1 MDLYSMVK
9 LVSATRQ
16 AHTAAETFSSLTNN
30 HGNRLDDIY
39 GNLLD
44 CIYAICHEETGT
56 LEEST
61 TYKVI
66 HSDDLTDQQAAE
78 ILMALT

>member
-61 TYKVI
+61 TYKLRLHVHTERI
-66 HSDDLTDQQAAE
+66 KDVQTAGLQ
-78 ILMALT
+78 